1 MHINFHTSAR
11 EIAMKNLLAM
21 LCIASIPF
29 NTAIA
34 DDLMEIYQQA
44 VQNDP
49 EFKISDINQSA
60 AGEIKSQSIAQMLP
74 KVGLSASSAW
84 NRLNNEKQS
93 FLGTGL
99 QHYLDNLLSVNITQP
114 VFNWGHWVQL
124 NQSENKIAQAE
135 AQFQAKQQ
143 DLMTRTVEAYFNVL
157 AARDNLE
164 FIVAEKRAI
173 EKQLEQAKQRFDVGI
188 IAITDVYEA
197 QAGFDRA
204 HAAVIEAE
212 NQLDNRKEA
221 LREIIGDNEANL
233 KKLPEDIPLTPPTPT
248 DIAAWTNTAE
258 SNNFSIVAQVNQAEF
273 IRKNIELQESK
284 HLPTLDIVAQ
294 YRQSDNGNQFGF
306 RGDNESVGLQF
317 NLPLYEGGGIVSRTR
332 QAQFEYEAAKEELTK
347 VKRSVTRGVKDSFRG
362 VMSSIDQ
369 VKALKSN
376 TESGQLAVEAAEA
389 GLEVGTRTMVDLLAI
404 QRNLYKAKSD
414 YAQGRYNYLIN
425 GVKLKQAAGSLSDQ
439 DLMQINTYLSN

>member
-1 MHINFHTSAR
+1 MQIIFHTSAR

-21 LCIASIPF
+21 LFMASIPY
-29 NTAIA
+29 NTAFA

-44 VQNDP
+44 LQNDP

-74 KVGLSASSAW
+74 KVGVSASSTW

-114 VFNWGHWVQL
+114 VFNWGHWIQL
-124 NQSENKIAQAE
+124 DQSENKIAQAE

-157 AARDNLE
+157 AAQDNLE
-164 FIVAEKRAI
+164 FIVAEKKAI

-221 LREIIGDNEANL
+221 LREIIGNNEANL
-233 KKLPEDIPLTPPTPT
+233 KKLPEDIPLSPPAPA
-248 DIAAWTNTAE
+248 DIAAWSNTAE

-273 IRKNIELQESK
+273 IRKNIELQQSK

-347 VKRSVTRGVKDSFRG
+347 VKRSVIRGVKDAFRG
-362 VMSSIDQ
+362 VLSSIDQ

-404 QRNLYKAKSD
+404 QRNLFKAKSD

-439 DLMQINTYLSN
+439 DLLQINEYLRN